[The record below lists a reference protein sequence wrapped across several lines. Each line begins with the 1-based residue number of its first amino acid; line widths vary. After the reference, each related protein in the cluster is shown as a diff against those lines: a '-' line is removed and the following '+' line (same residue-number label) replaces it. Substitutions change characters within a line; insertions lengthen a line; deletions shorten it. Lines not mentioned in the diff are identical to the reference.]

1 MCANLDFTQQTLE
14 FFKKKKSVGDGAK
27 TFINMCADS
36 VKTVVRLQ
44 S

>member
-1 MCANLDFTQQTLE
+1 MCANLDFTQRSLE
-14 FFKKKKSVGDGAK
+14 FWKKKSVGDGAK

-36 VKTVVRLQ
+36 VRTVVRLQ